1 MEERTET
8 IKLDTEKKRKLVRK
22 ALRFLEEFKKL
33 DPEMPL
39 QQAITFIEV
48 ALANGEGISVSDLA
62 VRVGNATSSTSR
74 NVAILGDYG
83 RGKSPALQVLKA
95 VTNPLDRRSQLVK
108 LTPKGERVIDQM
120 VEVLNKEV

>member
-1 MEERTET
+1 MTCSSLVESP
-8 IKLDTEKKRKLVRK
+8 DTESRTTPDNLG
-22 ALRFLEEFKKL
+22 
-33 DPEMPL
+33 
-39 QQAITFIEV
+39 T
-48 ALANGEGISVSDLA
+48 GISVSDLA
-62 VRVGNATSSTSR
+62 VRVGNTTSSTSR